1 MFFSLVL
8 PQQGHQAL
16 RVHVSFVNIFEQKL
30 KFLGWTDFCSFV
42 KSNASIPDQ
51 WVWHMEGGGGD
62 MLSTYGELQA
72 LLKTYGLPNNP
83 VNIDEYSTY
92 PEQVPSGSAWWIAQ

>member
-1 MFFSLVL
+1 MSD
-8 PQQGHQAL
+8 
-16 RVHVSFVNIFEQKL
+16 
-30 KFLGWTDFCSFV
+30 FLGWTEFCSFV
-42 KSNASIPDQ
+42 KSNASVPDQ

-62 MLSTYGELQA
+62 MESTYGELQV